1 MAKGVPSSFQELK
14 QKTRKRIQHGDHDV
28 KSDVI
33 EMGNA
38 MQQGGVEPKSA
49 QDRMAKRVWQAASPE
64 EKEKL
69 AGVVTNMAKNDS
81 DLQ

>member
-14 QKTRKRIQHGDHDV
+14 QKTRERIQRGDHDV

-38 MQQGGVEPKSA
+38 MQQAGVEPKSA
-49 QDRMAKRVWQAASPE
+49 QDRMAKRAWKAAGPE

-69 AGVVTNMAKNDS
+69 AGIVTNMAKNDS

>member
-14 QKTRKRIQHGDHDV
+14 AKTRQRIQHGDHDV

-33 EMGNA
+33 EMGDA
-38 MQQGGVEPKSA
+38 MQQAGVEPKSA
-49 QDRMAKRVWQAASPE
+49 QDRMAKHVWQTAGPE
-64 EKEKL
+64 EKEML
-69 AGVVTNMAKNDS
+69 AGMVTHMAKKDA